1 MERLVSGCRPRRAAG
16 TPGSLLAVPV
26 LLAAWA
32 VCTRTFAATGALLK
46 DLQAVYCIRR
56 RRRAEL
62 DKALGRLSLPDHV
75 PIRQWEAVDGF
86 NLQDDI
92 LEIVDS
98 GVVEPAALPR
108 ILVKED
114 WRKMWRETRRWRHVR
129 RSREAPGKKH
139 GGWLR
144 QLDLTRGSLGQG
156 LSQLQVWADI
166 EREAKSPDA
175 VYLVVEETCMFLP
188 NLDARLL
195 EERLQSL
202 PDDWEIACLAGTD
215 LLGNNPDTDLEQVQA
230 HNVAP
235 GLKRL
240 HPWFRIGPAYF
251 ITAAGARKALRT
263 CTPLRWRLDCQ
274 LVGRFA
280 STHFGED
287 AFLDIMQDKQP
298 SGCSETGW

>member
-46 DLQAVYCIRR
+46 DLQAVYCVRR
-56 RRRAEL
+56 RRRAE

-108 ILVKED
+108 ALAFQRNFGTRSLRCCLESLCARYP
-114 WRKMWRETRRWRHVR
+114 RKGRLAQDVARDQKM
-129 RSREAPGKKH
+129 APC
-139 GGWLR
+139 WLR
-144 QLDLTRGSLGQG
+144 DLDLTRGSLGQG

-166 EREAKSPDA
+166 EREAKSPNA
-175 VYLVVEETCMFLP
+175 VYLESCSFLP

-195 EERLQSL
+195 EERLEGL
-202 PDDWEIACLAGTD
+202 PEDWEIACLGGTD
-215 LLGNNPDTDLEQVQA
+215 LLGNPDTDLEQVQA

-263 CTPLRWRLDCQ
+263 TGGTAQKKPRDSY
-274 LVGRFA
+274 A
-280 STHFGED
+280 S
-287 AFLDIMQDKQP
+287 
-298 SGCSETGW
+298 C